1 MNRLTDI
8 AASIDTRVA
17 LVLFLL
23 AIDLWVIGMTLASR
37 GSRREKVL
45 WSAIVLLCPIFGC
58 LFWFSLGPKPDL
70 LSGGRAHAK
79 AQASKS
85 GEAR

>member
-1 MNRLTDI
+1 MSKLTDL

-17 LVLFLL
+17 LVFLLL
-23 AIDLWVIGMTLASR
+23 AIDIWVIGMTLASN

-45 WSAIVLLCPIFGC
+45 WSAIVILCPIIGC

-70 LSGGRAHAK
+70 IGGVK
-79 AQASKS
+79 ARMSKQR
-85 GEAR
+85 EVH